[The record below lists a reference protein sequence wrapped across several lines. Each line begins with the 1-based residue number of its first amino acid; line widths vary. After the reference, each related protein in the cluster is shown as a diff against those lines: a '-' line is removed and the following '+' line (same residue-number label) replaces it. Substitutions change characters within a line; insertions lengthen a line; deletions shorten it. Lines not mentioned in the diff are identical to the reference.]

1 MFKKLFGTDGI
12 RGAWGEIIT
21 PELAFEI
28 GKAVAIIFE
37 RKDETNTIVVGRD
50 TRLSGE
56 TLSGALIAG
65 MTSMGTNVVDLGI
78 VPTAVVPF
86 AIEKIKAN
94 AGIMITASHNPANH
108 NGFKFFN
115 GNGFRISEE
124 QESHVEHIIANSSDF
139 APCSYDNLGKVSFDR
154 TCLEAYEKLVKK
166 ELKASKNLKIAFD
179 CANGASSEVVKEI
192 FKDYNF
198 EQISATPNGLNINSG
213 CGAIHIDN
221 LKNFMQKNNFDIGF
235 SFDGDADR
243 VKVVLPGGKVVSGED
258 IIYNLTKYNCYNQ
271 IVTTKMSNMALS
283 NQFEK
288 EGIKCVI
295 VGIGESEI
303 ISGLLENNASFGGEN
318 NGHFLLLDK
327 GKSSDGILVSAQILS
342 ILSTNPTFSVPYK
355 PYHQFDKAVSVKN
368 KDDIMNN
375 SFVQEKIELCESLL
389 GEKGRILVRASGT
402 EELIRILVEGE
413 DDKLVDEIGAILEN
427 TVLKLA

>member
-12 RGAWGEIIT
+12 RGEWGEKIT

-28 GKAVAIIFE
+28 GKAVAVIFE
-37 RKDETNTIVVGRD
+37 RKDEVNNIVVGRD
-50 TRLSGE
+50 TRLSGDS
-56 TLSGALIAG
+56 LSGSLFAG
-65 MTSMGTNVVDLGI
+65 ITCMGVNVIDLGV

-86 AIEKIKAN
+86 AIEKLKAN

-124 QESHVEHIIANSSDF
+124 QESHIEHIIANSSDF
-139 APCSYDNLGKVSFDR
+139 ASFSFDKLGKILFDNSS
-154 TCLEAYEKLVKK
+154 LNSYISMVKK

-179 CANGASSEVVKEI
+179 CANGASTQVVKEI

-198 EQISATPNGLNINSG
+198 EQISSTPNGLNINAG
-213 CGAIHIDN
+213 CGAIHIEN
-221 LKNFMQKNNFDIGF
+221 LKNFMKKNNFDIGF

-243 VKVVLPGGKVVSGED
+243 VKVVLPGGKVIPGED
-258 IIYNLTKYNCYNQ
+258 IIYNLTKYNCYNP
-271 IVTTKMSNMALS
+271 IVTTKMSNMALW

-288 EGIKCVI
+288 EGIKCAI
-295 VGIGESEI
+295 VGIGESEVI
-303 ISGLLENNASFGGEN
+303 EGLLENNAFFGGEN

-327 GKSSDGILVSAQILS
+327 GKSSDGILVAAQILS
-342 ILSTNPTFSVPYK
+342 ILSTNPTFSVPYT
-355 PYHQFDKAVSVKN
+355 PYHQFDKAVAVNN

-375 SFVQEKIELCESLL
+375 SFILEKIELCESLL

-413 DDKLVDEIGAILEN
+413 DEKLVEEIGAILEN
-427 TVLKLA
+427 SVLKLA